1 MTPALVILT
10 GGAAITF
17 VAYLAY
23 ELRCRSQG
31 CTGASDWGFG
41 FLRTWWRRD
50 AAWEWGAQLALA
62 SLGLVAASIALALTA
77 AGRFRRAR
85 RPLLAAR
92 LVYAAWA
99 VLVFLPA
106 AAYELF
112 AR

>member
-1 MTPALVILT
+1 MSERA
-10 GGAAITF
+10 
-17 VAYLAY
+17 
-23 ELRCRSQG
+23 
-31 CTGASDWGFG
+31 FG

-50 AAWEWGAQLALA
+50 TAWEWGAQLALA
-62 SLGLVAASIALALTA
+62 SLGLVAASIALAFTA
-77 AGRFRRAR
+77 SGRFRRAR

-92 LVYAAWA
+92 LAYVAWA